1 VRALLVLILACPTA
15 LALNKQ
21 GARSADEDGP
31 SKTFDVQGYVFFG
44 GFIFNPSYAARPNNT
59 GRAAF
64 RYGLHLDV
72 DLYHQWLTLSY
83 DENTFTDSS
92 ASSPGL
98 FLPSEHDHILGLLS
112 TIPFKHGFA
121 LTLALHYE
129 IDASGHEPQP
139 QPAGYVAG
147 YSQSYAD
154 IYARASWDRGPV
166 SLAVALGGFLYN
178 QTYAARADNAGIALL
193 RYVLHGELRALPWL
207 TLRLDLNSFTDRDQF
222 PLTPTELDVTSE
234 IGVRVGKWELRFIGE
249 ADLNLGRYP
258 ATGAHPAPSS
268 PGLQQFY
275 LALLLQWSFDSSTF
289 AVKGR

>member
-1 VRALLVLILACPTA
+1 VRALFLLAA
-15 LALNKQ
+15 LSLPAHALNKQ
-21 GARSADEDGP
+21 GARPASDGTPQSAFNL
-31 SKTFDVQGYVFFG
+31 SGYVFFG
-44 GFIFNPSYAARPNNT
+44 GFVFNPTYAARPNNS

-72 DLYHQWLTLSY
+72 DLYRQWLTLSY
-83 DENTFTDSS
+83 DENTFTDGS
-92 ASSPGL
+92 ADSPGL

-112 TIPFKHGFA
+112 TIPFKHGFT

-129 IDASGHEPQP
+129 IDAPGHEPIRRP
-139 QPAGYVAG
+139 IGYVAG

-154 IYARASWDRGPV
+154 VYARVTWERGPV
-166 SLAVALGGFLYN
+166 SLSAALGGFLYN
-178 QTYAARADNAGIALL
+178 ETYAARADNAGIALL

-234 IGVRVGKWELRFIGE
+234 VGVRLGKWELRFIGE
-249 ADLNLGRYP
+249 ADLNLGTYP
-258 ATGAHPAPSS
+258 ANGPHQAPSS

-275 LALLLQWSFDSSTF
+275 LALLLQWSFDLSMF
-289 AVKGR
+289 AGKR